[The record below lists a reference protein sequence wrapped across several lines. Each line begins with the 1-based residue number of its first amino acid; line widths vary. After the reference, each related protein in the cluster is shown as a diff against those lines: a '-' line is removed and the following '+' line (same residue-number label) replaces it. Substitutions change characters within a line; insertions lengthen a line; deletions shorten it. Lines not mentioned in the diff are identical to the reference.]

1 MKIDHCIE
9 VLSKC
14 ITTSVDPFY
23 LAHTNRGIAYSILG
37 NSKEALADFNTVLDA
52 QPSNFHVLF
61 NRAVLHKTTK
71 NYEKALID
79 LNRAISY
86 APDDP
91 QMYAERG
98 RVAAV
103 QNKAEAAMKDF
114 AIAMALDDSV
124 KL

>member
-1 MKIDHCIE
+1 M
-9 VLSKC
+9 
-14 ITTSVDPFY
+14 
-23 LAHTNRGIAYSILG
+23 
-37 NSKEALADFNTVLDA
+37 
-52 QPSNFHVLF
+52 LF
-61 NRAVLHKTTK
+61 NRAVLYKTTK

-86 APDDP
+86 APDDA